1 MPNCHTAGKERLN
14 RKQLLMD
21 GVKERFGFVFHA
33 LRVLQRFAMWS
44 ALALSALILA
54 ALAINVFDERPSPEA
69 LALLHSANRYT
80 PDENLYVSLAGF
92 DASAGQSIVSIGQA
106 RIARYNERVDTML
119 RDPLLGLEL
128 IAAPDPQKLKFE
140 GSIDFCRPREASFWG
155 SVRANTAKIEQLIDQ
170 NRELYQRYLSLFSS
184 RGYYETVRQSPAAPI
199 YVVPTEVRNLFLA
212 NVALQMQ
219 SGDGVQIQA
228 ALKAL
233 RQDVELWHRML
244 TGEGTLISKMLAVS
258 FLQTDFL
265 ILSDMIADPRAAIPQ
280 NMGEY
285 LPQFDL
291 SDWNIGNA
299 FAGEFRL
306 HTFVYRQTQTL
317 AENHWQSS
325 DRAESNVWRTW
336 NRVMSPIEGHFFKLN
351 ATENLDAKLMNEL
364 AGFAAIDPSTFA
376 TNQARLKKW
385 EEKNANLISLR
396 MIYNPT
402 GKILVAIAAPAYE
415 NYIFRPYDAAA
426 LQRLVRLSFEIRRQ
440 RIAPSESPGFMK
452 LHPEWSTHPAD
463 GRPFVWKPTT
473 GEIAIQPVAQQ
484 PVDRRFSVHIWRESA
499 D

>member
-1 MPNCHTAGKERLN
+1 
-14 RKQLLMD
+14 MD
-21 GVKERFGFVFHA
+21 GVKERFRFVFRA
-33 LRVLQRFAMWS
+33 LHVLRRFALWG

-54 ALAINVFDERPSPEA
+54 ALAINAFDERPSPEA
-69 LALLHSANRYT
+69 LALLHPANRYA

-92 DASAGQSIVSIGQA
+92 DAPAGQSIVPVGQA

-128 IAAPDPQKLKFE
+128 IAASDPQKLKFE

-155 SVRANTAKIEQLIDQ
+155 SVRANAPKIEQLLGQ
-170 NRELYQRYLSLFSS
+170 NPELYQRYLDLFNL
-184 RGYYETVRQSPAAPI
+184 RGYYETVRPSPAAPI

-228 ALKAL
+228 AQKAL
-233 RQDVELWHRML
+233 RQDVDLWHRML

-280 NMGEY
+280 NMDEY

-291 SDWNIGNA
+291 RDWNIGNA

-317 AENHWQSS
+317 AENHWQSPDS
-325 DRAESNVWRTW
+325 TDSSAWRIW
-336 NRVMSPIEGHFFKLN
+336 NRVMSPIQGHFFKLN
-351 ATENLDAKLMNEL
+351 ATENLDAKVMNEL

-376 TNQARLKKW
+376 TNQARLKIW
-385 EEKNANLISLR
+385 EQKNADLISVR
-396 MIYNPT
+396 MIYNPI
-402 GKILVAIAAPAYE
+402 GRILVAIAAPAYE

-463 GRPFVWKPTT
+463 GRLFVWKPTT

-484 PVDRRFSVHIWRESA
+484 PADRRFSVHIWKESA
-499 D
+499 G